1 MVDMVLLIEEIEK
14 NIADFNIKA
23 AMEKVA
29 ALTEKIILAS
39 NSLEQ
44 SKLEK
49 MMDTMGLMNSALSNK
64 DYLLLSDVLEYEL
77 KPFIKINI
85 K

>member
-14 NIADFNIKA
+14 NVADFNIKA

-77 KPFIKINI
+77 KPFIKMNI

>member
-14 NIADFNIKA
+14 NVADFNIKA

-77 KPFIKINI
+77 KPFINMNI